1 MRTCVA
7 IAALMVA
14 ASVAS
19 AQDAKEI
26 ERKIAAVKVSTDFK
40 DTSLDEVVEFL
51 RELAGINIMVD
62 PAVKEKNIQ
71 ITLKVKDVSVKTVLN
86 LIMEMNAIGWK
97 YREEVLYITTSDKL
111 KEDVVLKIYDVQ
123 DLLAPIK
130 QFPGAEIGLSDTGVD
145 VIPTVPDDTGGDT
158 LESVLEDLIKTHTGI
173 KAWDDNPNASIQL
186 NKGLL
191 IIKQTKEVHKEVG
204 RFLARLRQFK

>member
-1 MRTCVA
+1 MKTGWTLAV
-7 IAALMVA
+7 LMA

-19 AQDAKEI
+19 AQDAREI

-51 RELAGINIMVD
+51 RELAGVNIMVD
-62 PAVKEKNIQ
+62 PALKEKNIQ
-71 ITLKVKDVSVKTVLN
+71 VTLKVKDVSVRTVLN
-86 LIMEMNAIGWK
+86 LIAEMNSIGWK
-97 YREEVLYITTSDKL
+97 YREEVLYLTTPDKL

-123 DLLAPIK
+123 DLLAPIRH
-130 QFPGAEIGLSDTGVD
+130 FPGAEIGLTEEGVGFT
-145 VIPTVPDDTGGDT
+145 PTPPDDTGAET
-158 LESVLEDLIKTHTGI
+158 LENVLEDLIKTHTGL
-173 KAWDDNPNASIQL
+173 KSWEDNPNASIQL

-191 IIKQTKEVHKEVG
+191 IIRQTRQVHQEVA